1 MSYRWPLGSA
11 QVGVQLSP
19 LSDLEKL
26 EDVAE
31 VGFLASE
38 RARWT
43 HGTEHACRWR
53 VIWELLIDGGCRDP
67 RVLNITV

>member
-1 MSYRWPLGSA
+1 LHLGS
-11 QVGVQLSP
+11 
-19 LSDLEKL
+19 LEKAK
-26 EDVAE
+26 DVTGV

-43 HGTEHACRWR
+43 HGTEHACRRR